1 MPPTLWAAFGKRTV
15 AFRQLRV
22 TYAHPVRSVSARQ
35 GRRQRNRART
45 ARSLIRNRILFWTPL
60 CSGKGIAFK
69 MQVCY
74 DKITRSTVRKSIPYR
89 KKKSPA
95 IAWKAGGSVFL
106 YGSGKVPSQG
116 ISSLWMSSSQ
126 KESSAE
132 LPQATLKLASC
143 WLSPKLSA
151 RREPFRAFSAFAA
164 TWAELSAPS

>member
-1 MPPTLWAAFGKRTV
+1 MAEDVPCKTILRAAAGK
-15 AFRQLRV
+15 
-22 TYAHPVRSVSARQ
+22 
-35 GRRQRNRART
+35 GRRPFAANILV
-45 ARSLIRNRILFWTPL
+45 SLPYLFLFGGRQVLPALAAGGRFDLSIITHLRP
-60 CSGKGIAFK
+60 KGNAPAPTEGCPK
-69 MQVCY
+69 KY
-74 DKITRSTVRKSIPYR
+74 TLPE
-89 KKKSPA
+89 KKSPA

>member
-1 MPPTLWAAFGKRTV
+1 MPPTLGGVWETDRCIPATPGCLCPSGAFSFRSAGEAA
-15 AFRQLRV
+15 AE
-22 TYAHPVRSVSARQ
+22 Q
-35 GRRQRNRART
+35 GPDSQVPYPKSYT
-45 ARSLIRNRILFWTPL
+45 FWTPP

-69 MQVCY
+69 TQVCY

-95 IAWKAGGSVFL
+95 IAWKAGGSAFL